1 MRDLRQCRMRLCSLS
16 TDARQDDLTPL
27 WSDHLWGGK
36 RGEIKKKRASI
47 TFPGDLVINTAP
59 SLKVTLILSVTDY
72 RSSLTWQN
80 VGISVFL
87 SVVLSARLLEGPEV
101 VVTRQRL

>member
-1 MRDLRQCRMRLCSLS
+1 MGREEGRN
-16 TDARQDDLTPL
+16 
-27 WSDHLWGGK
+27 
-36 RGEIKKKRASI
+36 KKKRASI

>member
-1 MRDLRQCRMRLCSLS
+1 MRLCSRS

-27 WSDHLWGGK
+27 WSDHLQGGK

-47 TFPGDLVINTAP
+47 TFPGDLVINTTP